1 MREQEAAIT
10 LNVDSFEA
18 GFSSET
24 VKEGEVKVLV
34 PKLKDYVRQSSD
46 YAPSKAPVFYNPVM
60 ELNRDIAIL
69 AIQAYQREVRK
80 EISICEPLSSSGI
93 RGVRFASEI
102 HGIKTV
108 VINDINERA
117 VKLAEHN
124 VELNNLQ
131 GRVTVEHKDA
141 NCLLSCHG
149 GPHQRF
155 DVVDLD
161 PFGSPVPYLDS
172 AIRAVQNNGLLAM
185 TATDLAPLCGV
196 HPKACIRKYG
206 GKPLRTEYCHELAIR
221 LLLGCAASS
230 AAKHELGLRVLFSHS
245 TDHYVR
251 AYVQISCGAR
261 TADKSL
267 KNLGYILHCF
277 NCLHRETSPSLL
289 RKNDKCPECGSRMDI
304 SGPLWIGK
312 ILDRQFCELMI
323 YENTQRAL
331 RNSARIANLLS
342 LERNEADAPPT
353 YYVTDKLSSKLSLA
367 VPSINVIIKNL
378 QSSGRSAIPTHFN
391 SLGLK
396 TVAPALEVQKII
408 KLSIV
413 SKSNE

>member
-149 GPHQRF
+149 GPRQRF

-277 NCLHRETSPSLL
+277 NCLHRETSSSLL
-289 RKNDKCPECGSRMDI
+289 RRNDKCPECGFRMDI

-396 TVAPALEVQKII
+396 TVATALEVQEII

-413 SKSNE
+413 NKSNE